1 MRGRGIHND
10 NEGREAGT
18 RGPSQSQS
26 WQVGAPACSQGAG
39 QVSDQSDKD
48 VDAAQA
54 ALEELQSG
62 LSHAKELVERTRSLL
77 NRETPAGEADEAP
90 ADEGES
96 SGAPEGEGQGEDPPV
111 PVDPAAKPA

>member
-1 MRGRGIHND
+1 M
-10 NEGREAGT
+10 
-18 RGPSQSQS
+18 
-26 WQVGAPACSQGAG
+26 
-39 QVSDQSDKD
+39 SDQSDKD

-96 SGAPEGEGQGEDPPV
+96 SGAPASEGQGEGQGEDPPV